1 METMSPLCFVLM
13 PFSEKP
19 DPTGGKNIDFD
30 RIYNEAIRPAIKDAS
45 MEPIRADEEKTGGII
60 HQPMFERLLLCDFAV
75 ADLTTAN
82 ANVFYELG
90 VRHTARPAT
99 TVTIF
104 AKHQPI
110 PFDVSFLR
118 SLPYDLGPDNA
129 FPDTLAREL
138 RSALTKKLVELRL
151 MAKDGKV
158 VDSPLFQ
165 LIGEWQP
172 GQIARLKTDTF
183 RGQVRYNEDIKQRLA
198 HVRELAKKKET
209 RSDARKRLAEV
220 RRNVGKLDAVDSG
233 TAIDLM
239 LTYRALSDWQGM
251 IAVHA
256 DMPRALA
263 DQVMVQEQLGFA
275 LNRSASENPA
285 ARAKALVVL
294 QNVEERQGPSS
305 ETCGL
310 IGRIHKDLWSASRE
324 AGNEFE
330 AIGHLSNAIDAYR
343 RGFLADQ
350 RDAYPGINVVTLLD
364 IRGDAE
370 SLREKETLIP
380 VVRFAVLRRLDGA
393 TADYW
398 DHATMLELDVLENR
412 PDHAAGHLGRALAAV
427 RESWEPETTENNL
440 RLIASAR
447 AERGEATK
455 WLCEI
460 IKALENKRS
469 EMA

>member
-1 METMSPLCFVLM
+1 MNPLCFVLM
-13 PFSEKP
+13 PFSDKP

-30 RIYNEAIRPAIKDAS
+30 RIYNEAIRPAIEDAA

-110 PFDVSFLR
+110 PFDVGFLR
-118 SLPYDLGPDNA
+118 SVPYDLGPDNA
-129 FPDTLAREL
+129 FPDSLATEL
-138 RSALTKKLVELRL
+138 RSALAEKLVELRE
-151 MAKDGKV
+151 MAKEGQT

-172 GQIARLKTDTF
+172 GPIARLKTDTF
-183 RGQVRYNEDIKQRLA
+183 REQVHYNEDIKQQLA
-198 HVRELAKKKET
+198 DVRELARNKET
-209 RSDARKRLAEV
+209 RPDASERLAEI
-220 RRNVGKLDAVDSG
+220 RRKVGQLDAVESG

-275 LNRSASENPA
+275 LNRSASGDPA
-285 ARAKALVVL
+285 ARTRALEVL
-294 QNVEERQGPSS
+294 QDVEERQGPSS

-310 IGRIHKDLWSASRE
+310 IGRIHKDLWTASRE
-324 AGNEFE
+324 AGSKFE
-330 AIGHLSNAIDAYR
+330 ALGHLGNAIDAYR

-350 RDAYPGINVVTLLD
+350 RDAYPGVNLVTLLD
-364 IRGDAE
+364 IRGDDE

-380 VVRFAVLRRLDGA
+380 VVRFAVLRRLEGA

-398 DHATMLELDVLENR
+398 DHATMLELDVLENQ
-412 PDHAAGHLGRALAAV
+412 PGQAASHLGQALAAV
-427 RESWEPETTENNL
+427 RESWEPETTQNNL
-440 RLIASAR
+440 QLIADAR
-447 AERGEATK
+447 ADRDEATE
-455 WLCEI
+455 WLGEI
-460 IKALENKRS
+460 IKALEKKRS
-469 EMA
+469 DMA